1 MAKIDGVVKTV
12 GDPKNPPKDG
22 SPFLVVA
29 GSEGL
34 YVKGTVSELKLDSV
48 KEGDKVDIMSYESG
62 IMCEATIKDISPYP
76 ADNYYDYSNANV
88 SGYPFTAYIASGG
101 DELQNNEYVQIT
113 INQQPGEDEMM
124 QGQDTISLSKA
135 FIREEDGVKYVF
147 LRGEDGRL
155 KRQEIRTG
163 RIFWGDTYEI
173 KSGITSEDWIAFPY
187 GKNVKEG
194 ARTKEGTI
202 NQLYGY

>member
-1 MAKIDGVVKTV
+1 MRPYGAAWLQF
-12 GDPKNPPKDG
+12 
-22 SPFLVVA
+22 FLQ
-29 GSEGL
+29 SLDLDQRLLRLELLGL
-34 YVKGTVSELKLDSV
+34 GL
-48 KEGDKVDIMSYESG
+48 G
-62 IMCEATIKDISPYP
+62 
-76 ADNYYDYSNANV
+76 
-88 SGYPFTAYIASGG
+88 
-101 DELQNNEYVQIT
+101 Q
-113 INQQPGEDEMM
+113 M

-155 KRQEIRTG
+155 KRQEIQTG

-187 GKNVKEG
+187 GKNVREG